1 FVLDSVGSACPTEK
15 VSSGGISFGRRRTKI
30 ETGSRKKLDDFL
42 PININFL
49 QLSSMKATDGSCV
62 LPFGSSSPAHRVGE
76 TDKKWMCRQGDLWWA
91 RIQKV
96 RVSTQ
101 TKIYV
106 SQDTTSTSLS
116 HSLREVDYKQRSPGT
131 TNTSKTVP
139 ENLVLKPGLGEHQ
152 SLYPNEQSN
161 FEKDQL
167 AKSSDVETELTR
179 ASSDAERNSRPSTSS
194 SAQSAAAFFG
204 NISLRNDSSILEACE
219 SIDRLNQ
226 YLRQRKADVE
236 AGVPGQFLHAVIGQA
251 VADVGSVVSTIACA
265 FFLNETQTS
274 SQHCVLPVIN
284 TKRADFMAHSELKWL
299 LNSCRV
305 DESSIVFV
313 DEIDLSYH
321 NRFGNLKL
329 VLVNDHKL
337 PPNKEGL
344 KDVPI
349 EMFNCKEDG
358 SCCTL
363 ISEKYAETSP
373 EILAGQG
380 FSRLLLSGI
389 LLDTKNLTGAN
400 CTAKDKYMATL
411 LIKGAGRFGCSGLYQ
426 LLKYKISDISE
437 LQVRD
442 ILRRDFKKWSTYSG
456 MITIGKHNIPNTGM
470 SSIGI
475 SIEELLK
482 HEDSA
487 AKEVIQFQESEK
499 LRLFVIVSGHY
510 DSQKNFKRELL
521 VCTDTPEFMK
531 NFLRFL
537 STNGTDFPLKS
548 MNLVDLRHEL
558 RAFEINN
565 MLTSRRS
572 IEQLLDEFD
581 GALKKRIAFL
591 S

>member
-1 FVLDSVGSACPTEK
+1 MRKKHKNKGYARSEQSKAAGGHHDNKNTFCPFLYPLPPVTVICSSACIFMVFIGLIQDEM
-15 VSSGGISFGRRRTKI
+15 RNL
-30 ETGSRKKLDDFL
+30 KL
-42 PININFL
+42 
-49 QLSSMKATDGSCV
+49 LSAGK
-62 LPFGSSSPAHRVGE
+62 H
-76 TDKKWMCRQGDLWWA
+76 
-91 RIQKV
+91 KV

-116 HSLREVDYKQRSPGT
+116 HSLREMDCKQRPPGT
-131 TNTSKTVP
+131 TNTSKPVP
-139 ENLVLKPGLGEHQ
+139 
-152 SLYPNEQSN
+152 
-161 FEKDQL
+161 
-167 AKSSDVETELTR
+167 ASSDVEQELTR
-179 ASSDAERNSRPSTSS
+179 ASGDAERNGSRPSTAS
-194 SAQSAAAFFG
+194 SAQSAAAFFE

-226 YLRQRKADVE
+226 YLNHRKADVR

-265 FFLNETQTS
+265 FFLNQTQTS
-274 SQHCVLPVIN
+274 SHHCVLPVIN
-284 TKRADFMAHSELKWL
+284 TKRADFVAHSELKWL

-349 EMFNCKEDG
+349 EMFNCKEVCSETASLQDVTMSQDG

-363 ISEKYAETSP
+363 IAEKYAETSP

-380 FSRLLLSGI
+380 FCRLLLSGI

-411 LIKGAGRFGCSGLYQ
+411 LIKGAGRFGCSGFYQ
-426 LLKYKISDISE
+426 LLKYKISDISD
-437 LQVRD
+437 LLVRD

-456 MITIGKHNIPNTGM
+456 KHSIPNTGM

-487 AKEVIQFQESEK
+487 AKEVIRFQGN
-499 LRLFVIVSGHY
+499 RI
-510 DSQKNFKRELL
+510 
-521 VCTDTPEFMK
+521 
-531 NFLRFL
+531 L
-537 STNGTDFPLKS
+537 S
-548 MNLVDLRHEL
+548 
-558 RAFEINN
+558 AC
-565 MLTSRRS
+565 
-572 IEQLLDEFD
+572 
-581 GALKKRIAFL
+581 
-591 S
+591 

>member
-1 FVLDSVGSACPTEK
+1 MVF
-15 VSSGGISFGRRRTKI
+15 ISLIHDEMRNLKLLS
-30 ETGSRKKLDDFL
+30 TGK
-42 PININFL
+42 
-49 QLSSMKATDGSCV
+49 
-62 LPFGSSSPAHRVGE
+62 H
-76 TDKKWMCRQGDLWWA
+76 
-91 RIQKV
+91 KV

-349 EMFNCKEDG
+349 EMFNCKEVCSESASLEDVTMSQDG

-363 ISEKYAETSP
+363 ISDKYAETSP

-442 ILRRDFKKWSTYSG
+442 ILRRDFKKWSTYS
-456 MITIGKHNIPNTGM
+456 GKHNIPNTGM